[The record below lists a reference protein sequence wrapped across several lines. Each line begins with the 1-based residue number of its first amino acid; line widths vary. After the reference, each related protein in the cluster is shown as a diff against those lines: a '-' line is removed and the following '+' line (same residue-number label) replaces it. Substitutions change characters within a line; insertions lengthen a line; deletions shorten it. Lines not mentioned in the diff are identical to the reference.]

1 MEPKAVV
8 VAALEQGSVPTMTIS
23 TLATLVQTTS
33 VSATSTFGDI
43 DFGDNTGETF
53 RSIETDKT
61 GEASWSTIV
70 SDRRSDNSLAQ
81 EMVFNRDGS
90 TIHSEYAAPGDG
102 LGWDERHTIVTSDGD
117 RIRFERSGDM
127 QTITDANTG
136 EVLGRSTWERS
147 GPEPEATLQPAFVGP
162 AAPATIEAGAALYV
176 WLSGRNG
183 PDSTAIMSFEYVP
196 GEATQA
202 KPDWVGAR
210 TRDETNDAC
219 PRHEEVHSSL
229 SLELSV
235 RTRGSQCHP
244 VR

>member
-1 MEPKAVV
+1 MSSQFKKLVPLLNRVLVKKIEPATKTKSGIILSSKE
-8 VAALEQGSVPTMTIS
+8 AL
-23 TLATLVQTTS
+23 
-33 VSATSTFGDI
+33 
-43 DFGDNTGETF
+43 
-53 RSIETDKT
+53 
-61 GEASWSTIV
+61 
-70 SDRRSDNSLAQ
+70 
-81 EMVFNRDGS
+81 
-90 TIHSEYAAPGDG
+90 
-102 LGWDERHTIVTSDGD
+102 
-117 RIRFERSGDM
+117 
-127 QTITDANTG
+127 ANVG
-136 EVLGRSTWERS
+136 EVPLAISPGMRICQIF
-147 GPEPEATLQPAFVGP
+147 LHQ
-162 AAPATIEAGAALYV
+162 IEAGAALYV